1 MVSREGYGA
10 LSGPFHMATRIRFGA
25 FTCAL
30 KLVSKHFETGLTK
43 PAPQVSLNHPMPL
56 PFSGGSW
63 KGLSSPKTLSS
74 TYIAF
79 LDWRK
84 AFDKVNRR
92 GLLSV
97 MRCIGVPEEMYK
109 AVEGMY
115 QDARFVVNG
124 CGATSAQNS
133 STSDVRQG
141 CPLSPYLFIILT
153 TAVMAD
159 SVGTS
164 DDLLSHNIAFADD
177 TNLISQSVQDVT
189 RLLHSVESR
198 AVEDGLEV
206 AA

>member
-1 MVSREGYGA
+1 
-10 LSGPFHMATRIRFGA
+10 MATRIRFGA

-30 KLVSKHFETGLTK
+30 KPVSKHFETGLMK
-43 PAPQVSLNHPMPL
+43 AAPQGSLDHPMPL

-109 AVEGMY
+109 AVEGIY
-115 QDARFVVNG
+115 QDIRFVVND
-124 CGATSAQNS
+124 CGAASAQNS

-198 AVEDGLEV
+198 AAEDGLEV